1 MVKALNLSRSRLQ
14 KFVDGEIDVDN
25 LTVKEYKALAAHPLF
40 ANAIETNIFIEIK
53 RGNANE
59 FLSIYKIRF
68 ETDKIKEGVSMFYKY
83 IREPNLSIGCIAGV
97 PFGNSNYHF

>member
-1 MVKALNLSRSRLQ
+1 LVKALNLSRSRLQ
-14 KFVDGEIDVDN
+14 KFADGEIDVDN
-25 LTVKEYKALAAHPLF
+25 LTVKEYKALF

-53 RGNANE
+53 RGNTNE
-59 FLSIYKIRF
+59 LLSIYKIRF

>member
-14 KFVDGEIDVDN
+14 KFADGEIDVDN
-25 LTVKEYKALAAHPLF
+25 LTVKEYIALF

-53 RGNANE
+53 RGNANDL
-59 FLSIYKIRF
+59 LSIYKIRF
-68 ETDKIKEGVSMFYKY
+68 ETDKIKEGVSMVYKY